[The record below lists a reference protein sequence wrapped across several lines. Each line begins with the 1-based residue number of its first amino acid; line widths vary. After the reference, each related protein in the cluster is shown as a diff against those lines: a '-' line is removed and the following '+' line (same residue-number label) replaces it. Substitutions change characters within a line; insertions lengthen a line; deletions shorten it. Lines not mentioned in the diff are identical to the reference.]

1 MAGPDTNTPRWR
13 IFVVDDHPIVR
24 DGLRSII
31 NEEPDL
37 EVCGDAAAPAE
48 ALERIASMLP
58 DLVLVDLSLGGS
70 SGMELLKDLAIR
82 HPAVPT
88 LVVSMHDEAVYAE
101 RALRAG
107 ARGYLTKAETSQ
119 SLFTAIRRVL
129 DGKVFVSE
137 TVMTSIV
144 SKMGERRNDSQ
155 PMWLLSDR
163 ELQVFEL
170 MGSGLSTA
178 QIAEQMHVSIKS
190 VQKYIAR
197 AKEKYGVVTLKELLR
212 EAFRWHDQQIA
223 KAEHQP

>member
-1 MAGPDTNTPRWR
+1 M
-13 IFVVDDHPIVR
+13 
-24 DGLRSII
+24 
-31 NEEPDL
+31 
-37 EVCGDAAAPAE
+37 
-48 ALERIASMLP
+48 
-58 DLVLVDLSLGGS
+58 
-70 SGMELLKDLAIR
+70 
-82 HPAVPT
+82 
-88 LVVSMHDEAVYAE
+88 
-101 RALRAG
+101 
-107 ARGYLTKAETSQ
+107 
-119 SLFTAIRRVL
+119 L